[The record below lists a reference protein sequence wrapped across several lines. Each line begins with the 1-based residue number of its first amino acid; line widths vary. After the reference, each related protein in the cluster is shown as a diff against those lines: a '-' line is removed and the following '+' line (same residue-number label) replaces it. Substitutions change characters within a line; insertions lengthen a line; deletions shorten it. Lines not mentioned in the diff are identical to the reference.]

1 MQNLPVIFAVD
12 RSGLVGKDGETH
24 QGIYDISFLAH
35 IPGLVVMAPKNRYE
49 LADMMDFAYHYNGP
63 SAILYSK
70 GNASKELA
78 AYRAPIEL
86 NKSEI
91 IYSGEEISIIAV
103 GNMME
108 EALKLTDMLKS
119 NGINPTLVNARFVSS
134 VDEILLDGL
143 CENSGLIV
151 TMEENISA
159 GGYGEK
165 VAAYVAEKEPDSKV
179 QLYNVSV
186 KTGYV
191 EQGDIKT
198 LRKMLRIDAETI
210 YSDIKQRV

>member
-1 MQNLPVIFAVD
+1 
-12 RSGLVGKDGETH
+12 
-24 QGIYDISFLAH
+24 
-35 IPGLVVMAPKNRYE
+35 
-49 LADMMDFAYHYNGP
+49 MMDFAYHYKGP

-78 AYRAPIEL
+78 KYRAPIEL

-91 IYSGEEISIIAV
+91 IYSGKEVSIIAV

-119 NGINPTLVNARFVSS
+119 DGINPTLVNARFVSS

-165 VAAYVAEKEPDSKV
+165 IAAALVKKELNNKV
-179 QLYNVSV
+179 QIYNASI
-186 KTGYV
+186 KSGYV
-191 EQGDIKT
+191 EQGDVRT
-198 LRKMLRIDAETI
+198 LRKMLRIDAETVFF
-210 YSDIKQRV
+210 DIKQLKLI